1 MKTTAPAAQ
10 HRNGAQAQQ
19 LEAIAR
25 RHMRLET
32 LATRGS
38 DRLDFHEV
46 GVWEIQAALHAAYEA
61 GRASTRVG

>member
-1 MKTTAPAAQ
+1 MKATAPAAQ
-10 HRNGAQAQQ
+10 HRNGTQDQQ
-19 LEAIAR
+19 LEVIAR

-46 GVWEIQAALHAAYEA
+46 GVWEIQAALQAAFEA
-61 GRASTRVG
+61 GRASARVG